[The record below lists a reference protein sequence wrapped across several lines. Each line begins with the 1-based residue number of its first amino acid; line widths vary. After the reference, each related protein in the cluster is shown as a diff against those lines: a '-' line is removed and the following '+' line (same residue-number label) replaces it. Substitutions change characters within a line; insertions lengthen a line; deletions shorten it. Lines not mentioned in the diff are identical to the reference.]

1 MRRPG
6 GNFLTSRR
14 PAHSR
19 VPLSGSSAR
28 VTTPQEG
35 AFLNKRRIGC
45 LSLAAL
51 GASLAAAS
59 TQAPQARA
67 AAQDRSGKT
76 VAAAT
81 SVSLP
86 AGKAEIDKPVANFAV
101 ANVAG
106 NGSSTFRLS
115 DHKGKRNVVMVWMS
129 YNCSVTRAYEERLGK
144 LLAQYSTPGS
154 DTVFVGVHAN
164 APETNDRIKRYAQ
177 TTNFTGPVLD
187 DKQRNPGLTEYFGV
201 RATPT
206 VVIIDK
212 KGVYRFKGRIDNN
225 PGDVRGED
233 TARKQLVV
241 NALAS
246 IKSGKEIAIKTSPT
260 PG

>member
-1 MRRPG
+1 M
-6 GNFLTSRR
+6 
-14 PAHSR
+14 
-19 VPLSGSSAR
+19 
-28 VTTPQEG
+28 
-35 AFLNKRRIGC
+35 NKRRISC

-51 GASLAAAS
+51 GATLAAAS
-59 TQAPQARA
+59 TQMPQARA
-67 AAQDRSGKT
+67 AQNRSGKAAVA
-76 VAAAT
+76 VAA
-81 SVSLP
+81 VSLP

-101 ANVAG
+101 TNVAA
-106 NGSSTFRLS
+106 NGPSTFRLS
-115 DHKGKRNVVMVWMS
+115 DHKGKRNVVLVWMS

-144 LLAQYSTPGS
+144 LLAQYSTPNS
-154 DTVFVGVHAN
+154 DTVFVAVHAN

-187 DKQRNPGLTEYFGV
+187 DKQKNPGLTEYFGA

-233 TARKQLVV
+233 SSRKQFVI
-241 NALAS
+241 NALSS
-246 IKSGKEIAIKTSPT
+246 IKSGKEIAVKTSPT